1 MARGPN
7 ILFICADEL
16 TRCALHCYGAG
27 FVHSPN
33 LDRLARR
40 GTCFSKAYT
49 NSPLCV
55 PARGAMA
62 TGLYVH
68 RVGCWDNGHPYH
80 GAPPGW
86 THKLRASGYTTVSIG
101 KNHYRSTGDD
111 NGFVEEMLPM
121 HVRGGVGDLFGMLR
135 KESATYPSERVGS
148 ASPSHDGA
156 SQPVVRGP
164 ATMAE
169 VAGAGE
175 SNHTEYDRQIAKAA
189 CKWLDGHAGQPNPWA
204 LYVSFVA
211 PHFPLVAPKEFFD
224 LYDAVRLPPPVHYA
238 AHERPTHPVVSALA
252 RIWNYDDYFTPDKLH
267 RARAG
272 YYGLVSFLDHHVGML
287 LDSLERAAALD
298 DTVVLFTSDHGE
310 MLGNKGIWSTSAL
323 YEESVGIPLIVAGP
337 GIAAGVVQ
345 DRLVSHVDIHPT
357 LLGLAGADPASYE
370 GPGESLLR
378 THAQPRAVL
387 SEYHAGASIT
397 GCFMLRTGR
406 WKYMCYPGY
415 PPQLFD
421 MESDPTEAHDLAESG
436 EHREVLARCD
446 TELRQILDPVAVNEQ
461 AFAAQAATIL
471 RHGGVEAVKRRGHPG
486 EHAVDRTLGVE

>member
-1 MARGPN
+1 MTRGPN

-16 TRCALHCYGAG
+16 TRAALHCYGAG
-27 FVHSPN
+27 FVKSPN
-33 LDRLARR
+33 LDRLAQR
-40 GTCFSKAYT
+40 GTRFSQAYT

-68 RVGCWDNGHPYH
+68 QVGCWDNGHPYH
-80 GAPPGW
+80 GQPPGW
-86 THKLRASGYTTVSIG
+86 AHKLRASGYRTVSIG
-101 KNHYRSTGDD
+101 KNHYRSTSDD

-135 KESATYPSERVGS
+135 KESVTYPSERLGS
-148 ASPSHDGA
+148 TPAHAGGHG
-156 SQPVVRGP
+156 VVRGP
-164 ATMAE
+164 AMMSE

-175 SNHTEYDRQIAKAA
+175 SNHTQYDRRIAQAA
-189 CKWLDGHAGQPNPWA
+189 CEWLGTHARQSNPWA

-224 LYDAVRLPPPVHYA
+224 LYDAQSLPQPIHYA
-238 AHERPTHPVVSALA
+238 QHERPKHPVVNALA
-252 RIWNYDDYFTPDKLH
+252 RIWNYDDYFTPEKVI

-287 LDSLERAAALD
+287 LGSLERAGVLN

-310 MLGNKGIWSTSAL
+310 MLGHKGIWSTSAL

-337 GIAAGVVQ
+337 GIAAGVVNP
-345 DRLVSHVDIHPT
+345 RLVSHVDIHP
-357 LLGLAGADPASYE
+357 
-370 GPGESLLR
+370 SLLR
-378 THAQPRAVL
+378 LAGVGEASYDGPGISLFSTPTEARSVL

-415 PPQLFD
+415 PSQLFD
-421 MESDPTEAHDLAESG
+421 MELDPSEANDLALSDA
-436 EHREVLARCD
+436 HREVLALCD
-446 TELRQILDPVAVNEQ
+446 FELRRILDPEAINEE
-461 AFAAQAATIL
+461 AFAAQAATIQ
-471 RHGGVEAVKRRGHPG
+471 RHGGVDAVRAQGHPG
-486 EHAVDRTLGVE
+486 EHAVDRKLGVE